1 MAGEA
6 SGQANVAN
14 HNKRGGRMR
23 EFRHRKGRSDAVKK
37 AELFV
42 INRFI
47 HDAQKRLEDPEVQLP
62 FDRQTGKLVLAWL
75 RARAH
80 ARKDPYRGET

>member
-1 MAGEA
+1 M
-6 SGQANVAN
+6 
-14 HNKRGGRMR
+14 
-23 EFRHRKGRSDAVKK
+23 KK

-42 INRFI
+42 IDRFI